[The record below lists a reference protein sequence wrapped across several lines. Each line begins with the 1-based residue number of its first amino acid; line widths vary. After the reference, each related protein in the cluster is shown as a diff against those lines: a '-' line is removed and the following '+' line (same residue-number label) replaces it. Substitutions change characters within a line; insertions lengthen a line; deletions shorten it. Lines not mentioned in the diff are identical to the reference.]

1 MVVNDEYPQGADCAH
16 RQIKTLMASIPF
28 GPNGPWKEWN
38 ALHSIRSKRGHLG
51 FKDTELP
58 TTSFIK
64 HPHGTSMNK
73 SVLIIEDHPLY
84 RDALVQAV
92 RSVAGESAPVAVST
106 AEDGL
111 RQAAN
116 LANLNMILLDL
127 GLPGMSGIE
136 AIQSFTREFP
146 QIPVVVISATDDRQQ
161 ANAALRAGARYFL
174 SKSAS
179 IEIILDIT
187 KRIRAG
193 ISEAPCW
200 VASEAELGLPVT
212 DEICLTQRQK
222 ETLVLLS
229 KGYSNKEIGLCMGL
243 AEITVK
249 THASAIFRRLG
260 VANRIQAVLAA
271 RRLGIEAAQPVAADN
286 LPTPRRL

>member
-1 MVVNDEYPQGADCAH
+1 ME
-16 RQIKTLMASIPF
+16 
-28 GPNGPWKEWN
+28 
-38 ALHSIRSKRGHLG
+38 
-51 FKDTELP
+51 
-58 TTSFIK
+58 
-64 HPHGTSMNK
+64 K

-92 RSVAGESAPVAVST
+92 RSVAGKSAPVAVSS

-111 RQAAN
+111 RQATG
-116 LANLNMILLDL
+116 LTNLNMILLDL

-146 QIPVVVISATDDRQQ
+146 KIPVVVISATDDRQQ

-187 KRIRAG
+187 KRIRSG
-193 ISEAPCW
+193 ICEAPKW
-200 VASEAELGLPVT
+200 VASQTEFPSPVP
-212 DEICLTQRQK
+212 DDVCLTQRQK
-222 ETLVLLS
+222 ETLILLS
-229 KGYSNKEIGLCMGL
+229 RGYSNKEIGLRMGL

-249 THASAIFRRLG
+249 THVSAILRRLG
-260 VANRIQAVLAA
+260 VANRTQAVLAA
-271 RRLGIEAAQPVAADN
+271 RRLGIEAAQPVAVQSSP
-286 LPTPRRL
+286 LQRTV